1 MLCLPM
7 ILFTI
12 CPCAL
17 HMVKF
22 SWKYDLDFYRNMSW
36 SVFFF
41 DVQWIASYVICV
53 CLRIVVS
60 NTYCVVFLFCL
71 SSSCVPY
78 RCCLFLFIVLFWLP
92 LRYSLTFICS
102 GTQTLVNKMFRHR
115 NAYVFVSLTSFI
127 FDT

>member
-1 MLCLPM
+1 MPSHDFIYNLSMRPAHGKVFMKIWLGF
-7 ILFTI
+7 LSEYV
-12 CPCAL
+12 
-17 HMVKF
+17 MVC
-22 SWKYDLDFYRNMSW
+22 
-36 SVFFF
+36 FFF